1 VGIPRDP
8 CWSRCDRY
16 DQNRRPTGVTGN
28 ATPSLVMG
36 VRLPGIGKVVGVKS
50 AGRIRAAMPT
60 AQACSD

>member
-1 VGIPRDP
+1 V
-8 CWSRCDRY
+8 
-16 DQNRRPTGVTGN
+16 RRLATGQGVTGN

-50 AGRIRAAMPT
+50 AGCIRAAMPT